1 MRRIG
6 VFFLALALTAAS
18 LPADKPEAVGL
29 SSERLL
35 RINQMIQ
42 RYIDDGRIS
51 GAITMVSRR
60 GKVAHFEAQGQMDLE
75 KKAPM
80 RKDAIFRI
88 ASMSKPITGVAILM
102 LMEEGKLRLTDPVS
116 RFIPEFTDTK
126 VAIVKTPAR
135 PAANGQPAR
144 DAEVYTVPA
153 DREITIRD
161 LLTHTS
167 GLESGAVGNR
177 IGARMAPR
185 TMTFDLAKYVP
196 TLGQVPLDFQPG
208 SRWSYSLLAGMETL
222 GRIVE
227 VASGMTFD
235 QFLKQR
241 LFDPL
246 EMIDTTF
253 VPSEAQLARS
263 VTLYD
268 DRDGKLARIETP
280 GWLTTKTLFSGG
292 GGLWSTAEDYM
303 RFGQM
308 LGNGGVFNGKRIL
321 SPRTIDLM
329 ASNHVGDLYAGTGG
343 NAKGLGFGLAVDV
356 VLDNAAAG
364 RRVSNG
370 TFAWGGAFGTYFWVD
385 RKEALVGVLMVQEPV
400 NSLRTDFQNAVMQA
414 VIE

>member
-1 MRRIG
+1 
-6 VFFLALALTAAS
+6 
-18 LPADKPEAVGL
+18 
-29 SSERLL
+29 
-35 RINQMIQ
+35 
-42 RYIDDGRIS
+42 
-51 GAITMVSRR
+51 MVSRR
-60 GKVAHFEAQGQMDLE
+60 GKVAHFEAQGQIDLE
-75 KKAPM
+75 KRAPM

-88 ASMSKPITGVAILM
+88 ASMSKPITAVAILI

-116 RFIPEFTDTK
+116 RFIPEFKDTK
-126 VAIVKTPAR
+126 VAIETAPYR

-144 DAEVYTVPA
+144 DAAYYTMPA
-153 DREITIRD
+153 ERAITIRD

-167 GLESGAVGNR
+167 GLQSGTLGNR
-177 IGARMAPR
+177 IGARTAPR

-246 EMIDTTF
+246 EMTDTTF
-253 VPSEAQLARS
+253 VPTDAQLARS

-268 DRDGKLARIETP
+268 GRDGTLVRIETP
-280 GWLTTKTLFSGG
+280 GWLSTKTLFSGG

-308 LGNGGVFNGKRIL
+308 LGNGGVLNGRRIL

-329 ASNHVGDLYAGTGG
+329 ATNHVGDLYAGTGG
-343 NAKGLGFGLAVDV
+343 NVKGLGFGLAVDV

-400 NSLRTDFQNAVMQA
+400 NSLRTDFQNSVMQA
-414 VIE
+414 IIE